1 MTKALDIDTK
11 RAASAQQ
18 DALLSEVVVR
28 LKPSATNTTVQ
39 KARKLKAAG
48 RDMVSLSTGEPDFD
62 TPENVIAAALDAM
75 KVGQTKYALV
85 ARIPDLK
92 AAVRYK
98 FLTENGLEYADDEM
112 MVS

>member
-39 KARKLKAAG
+39 KARELKAVG

-85 ARIPDLK
+85 ACIPDLK
-92 AAVRYK
+92 AAVRNK
-98 FLTENGLEYADDEM
+98 FLTENGLKYADDEVI
-112 MVS
+112 VS